1 MSDGLLRK
9 VESIQNAP
17 ARLVTGARR
26 CDHITPV
33 LRQLHWL
40 HVRQRVEYKVA
51 YAWYTSR
58 QLIRHPHIADDTQ
71 LVTDSDRCQLRSAA
85 ARTWFIPRTHNNFGD
100 RSFSVAGPRVWNN
113 LPPHLRQEMN
123 IARFKRQLENIY
135 IYQEL
140 VNHGAL

>member
-26 CDHITPV
+26 CVHITPV

-40 HVRQRVEYKVA
+40 HARQRVEYKVA
-51 YAWYTSR
+51 CLVHQSVADQTAAY
-58 QLIRHPHIADDTQ
+58 IADDTQ

-85 ARTWFIPRTHNNFGD
+85 AKTCFIPRTHNSFGD
-100 RSFSVAGPRVWNN
+100 QSFSVAGPRVWKS
-113 LPPHLRQEMN
+113 LPQHLRQDMS
-123 IARFKRQLENIY
+123 IARFKRQLKTFIF
-135 IYQEL
+135 
-140 VNHGAL
+140 VRS